1 MQIQVTRK
9 KQLRSVALAI
19 GAAAMTVGGFAMAE
33 GEGSEIPGM
42 ITAALVT
49 IGLIGG
55 AVLSVYAS
63 IKIFKLVRAAL

>member
-9 KQLRSVALAI
+9 KQLRSVALAM

-33 GEGSEIPGM
+33 GEGAEIPGL
-42 ITAALVT
+42 IGAALVT
-49 IGLIGG
+49 VGLIGA
-55 AVLSVYAS
+55 AVLAVYAS